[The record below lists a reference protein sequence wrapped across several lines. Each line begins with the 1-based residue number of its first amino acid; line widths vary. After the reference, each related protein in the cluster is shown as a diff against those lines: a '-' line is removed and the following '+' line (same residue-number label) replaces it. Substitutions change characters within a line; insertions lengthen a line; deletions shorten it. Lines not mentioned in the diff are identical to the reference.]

1 MLFDRVPLGFS
12 ARHLSFFVTF
22 VVQSTFPTQPV
33 HFNLDGIK
41 PVDFAVVNNMDYGL
55 WTLDRV
61 AGRHD
66 AVSLNPPVGYEKKLA
81 EEKSADKAEG
91 KVKGLGKSLASW
103 IYPKL
108 VLIILSFSASI
119 SVPEA

>member
-1 MLFDRVPLGFS
+1 
-12 ARHLSFFVTF
+12 
-22 VVQSTFPTQPV
+22 
-33 HFNLDGIK
+33 
-41 PVDFAVVNNMDYGL
+41 MDYGL

-91 KVKGLGKSLASW
+91 KVKGLGFTGRFRNTDVVDDRERHASD
-103 IYPKL
+103 PH
-108 VLIILSFSASI
+108 
-119 SVPEA
+119 